1 MSRNCTSLKNDGRLP
16 SMAWP
21 MNWPIQ
27 AMTKM
32 TRQVSHSGHGEGV
45 EPAHDEREH
54 AERDGGADAE
64 RDRQREVVDDG
75 ERDGDRGPVEPG
87 RDLRERR
94 GHGNG
99 PEEADD
105 RQHDGRHAD
114 HVQQLVAGIAV
125 ALAVFPEPLLHGA
138 HGAERYAA
146 SHWLCKNREVASMPL
161 MQRIMRFMSRSGILS
176 DARLLELYPPFMPMR
191 IKVLEISEQWR
202 TVRILLPLNAR
213 SRNPGGVMFG
223 GYQAA
228 LADPI
233 AALACARVFP
243 GYSVWT
249 RAMTISFD
257 HGGNS
262 DLEMRFSLTPEQ
274 EKDIRIELE
283 SEGRS
288 TPTFEYGYF
297 RKDGVR
303 CTVIR
308 NTVAIR
314 PRGYKRATSPPASP
328 ENWIAVD

>member
-1 MSRNCTSLKNDGRLP
+1 MILAKFMRFVARSGIVSDGRL
-16 SMAWP
+16 
-21 MNWPIQ
+21 
-27 AMTKM
+27 
-32 TRQVSHSGHGEGV
+32 
-45 EPAHDEREH
+45 
-54 AERDGGADAE
+54 
-64 RDRQREVVDDG
+64 
-75 ERDGDRGPVEPG
+75 
-87 RDLRERR
+87 
-94 GHGNG
+94 
-99 PEEADD
+99 
-105 RQHDGRHAD
+105 
-114 HVQQLVAGIAV
+114 
-125 ALAVFPEPLLHGA
+125 
-138 HGAERYAA
+138 
-146 SHWLCKNREVASMPL
+146 
-161 MQRIMRFMSRSGILS
+161 
-176 DARLLELYPPFMPMR
+176 LEWYPPFRPMR
-191 IKVLEISEQWR
+191 IKVLEIADNWR
-202 TVRILLPLNAR
+202 GVRILLPLNAM

-274 EKDIRIELE
+274 EAAIRIELE
-283 SEGRS
+283 RDGRS
-288 TPTFEYGYF
+288 TPSFEYGYF

-328 ENWIAVD
+328 EAVD